1 MFMNERYEL
10 PWDQLLHLING
21 RDVNGFPLSASAV
34 SIDEVIEKENK
45 AITVNNAIMDQGAV
59 ALSMSGGCIVAD
71 ISFGKESRPQYESA
85 RLLTKRWLQ
94 EIESEEKNRQ
104 ILSMTVTPL
113 LLQGTFFLVLTDLV
127 YASGFETREGFRLVL
142 AFDNDR
148 TIPVVSDEVD
158 IDAMIREIDS
168 GMSRQIEE
176 MHRIVEEPEVEDNP
190 YEEKLKK
197 QMGTITF
204 DHSTDSSVQQERRG
218 MRIAKEK
225 EGRHDD
231 ET

>member
-1 MFMNERYEL
+1 MNEKFEL
-10 PWDQLLHLING
+10 PWEQLLHLING

-34 SIDEVIEKENK
+34 SIDEVMEKENK

-59 ALSMSGGCIVAD
+59 TLSMSGGCIVAD
-71 ISFGKESRPQYESA
+71 ISFGKESKPQYESA
-85 RLLTKRWLQ
+85 RLLTERWIQ
-94 EIESEEKNRQ
+94 EIGSREKDNQ

-113 LLQGTFFLVLTDLV
+113 LMQGSFFLVLTDLA
-127 YASGFETREGFRLVL
+127 YASGFETGEGFRLIL

-148 TIPVVSDEVD
+148 TIPVVSDEID

-168 GMSRQIEE
+168 EMTRQIEE
-176 MHRIVEEPEVEDNP
+176 MRRIVEESEPEDDNP

-204 DHSTDSSVQQERRG
+204 DHSTDTPEQQERRG
-218 MRIAKEK
+218 MRIAKDK
-225 EGRHDD
+225 ENRH
-231 ET
+231 EEI

>member
-1 MFMNERYEL
+1 MKERYEL
-10 PWDQLLHLING
+10 PWNQLLHLVNG

-59 ALSMSGGCIVAD
+59 TLFMSGGCIVAD
-71 ISFGKESRPQYESA
+71 MSFGKESKPQYESA
-85 RLLTKRWLQ
+85 RLLTERWIQ
-94 EIESEEKNRQ
+94 EIDSDEKDSQ
-104 ILSMTVTPL
+104 LLSMTVTPL
-113 LLQGTFFLVLTDLV
+113 LLQGSFFLVLTDLV
-127 YASGFETREGFRLVL
+127 YASGFETRDGFRLIL

-148 TIPVVSDEVD
+148 TVPVVSDEVD
-158 IDAMIREIDS
+158 IDSIIREIDS
-168 GMSRQIEE
+168 EMTRQIEE
-176 MHRIVEEPEVEDNP
+176 MRIIMEEPEQDNP

-204 DHSTDSSVQQERRG
+204 DHSSDTSSQQERRG

-225 EGRHDD
+225 EDRH
-231 ET
+231 EEF